1 MNNMAV
7 KAQYQTKQMAKLLSY
22 LKTVPGVHVTVAD
35 VCGYFREQGSNIGTT
50 TVYRNL
56 EKLVEQGVV
65 AKYTVD
71 GTSSACFEF
80 LGEEHSCQKQECF
93 HCKCEKCG
101 KLIHLKCEDVVK
113 LEAHMMEHHGF
124 RMDPMRTVFYGICS
138 ECSKEVDK

>member
-1 MNNMAV
+1 MAV

-22 LKTVPGVHVTVAD
+22 LKTVEGTHVTVAD
-35 VCGYFREQGSNIGTT
+35 VCNYFKEQGINIGTT

-56 EKLVEQGVV
+56 EKMVEQGLV

-80 LGEEHSCQKQECF
+80 LGEEHSCQKQDCF

-101 KLIHLKCEDVVK
+101 KLIHLQCEDVVK
-113 LEAHMMEHHGF
+113 LETHMMEHHGF
-124 RMDPMRTVFYGICS
+124 RMDPLRTVFYGVCS
-138 ECSKEVDK
+138 ECSAEENQ

>member
-1 MNNMAV
+1 MAV

-22 LKTVPGVHVTVAD
+22 LRTVQGTHVTVAD
-35 VCGYFREQGSNIGTT
+35 VCSYFKGQGINIGTT

-56 EKLVEQGVV
+56 EKMVEQGLV

-101 KLIHLKCEDVVK
+101 KLIHLRCEDVVK

-124 RMDPMRTVFYGICS
+124 RMDPLRTVFYGVCS
-138 ECSKEVDK
+138 ECSEKE

>member
-1 MNNMAV
+1 MAV

-22 LKTVPGVHVTVAD
+22 LKTVQGTHVTVAD
-35 VCGYFREQGSNIGTT
+35 VCNYFKEQGINIGTT

-56 EKLVEQGVV
+56 EKMVEQGLV

-101 KLIHLKCEDVVK
+101 KLIHLQCEDVVK

-124 RMDPMRTVFYGICS
+124 RMDPLRTVFYGVCS
-138 ECSKEVDK
+138 ECSAEESQ

>member
-1 MNNMAV
+1 MAV

-22 LKTVPGVHVTVAD
+22 LKTVPGTHVTVAD
-35 VCGYFREQGSNIGTT
+35 VCGYFREQGVNIGTT

-101 KLIHLKCEDVVK
+101 KLLHLKCEDVVK
-113 LEAHMMEHHGF
+113 LEEHLMEHHGF
-124 RMDPMRTVFYGICS
+124 HMDPMRTVFYGICS
-138 ECSKEVDK
+138 ECSREVDK